1 MTPNVS
7 LASIGDLA
15 WVFLDGQFI
24 FTREIGA
31 NYKTALKNLS
41 GSELSLAVPYG
52 IFSTGKNLLIVDFE
66 DEYLYRP
73 YSTALKGLRDLEY
86 VDDSTMIRFH
96 RFERKASLVFKE
108 ILRFEKQELLN
119 GLDRDLEFSFG
130 SWGK

>member
-24 FTREIGA
+24 FTREVGA
-31 NYKTALKNLS
+31 NYKTALKSLS

-52 IFSTGKNLLIVDFE
+52 IFSTSKNLLIVDFE
-66 DEYLYRP
+66 DEYRYTP
-73 YSTALKGLRDLEY
+73 YSTALKGLRDLNY
-86 VDDSTMIRFH
+86 INDDTMIRFH
-96 RFERKASLVFKE
+96 GFERKASLVFKE
-108 ILRFEKQELLN
+108 IVRFEKQELLN
-119 GLDRDLEFSFG
+119 GLDRDLEFNFG